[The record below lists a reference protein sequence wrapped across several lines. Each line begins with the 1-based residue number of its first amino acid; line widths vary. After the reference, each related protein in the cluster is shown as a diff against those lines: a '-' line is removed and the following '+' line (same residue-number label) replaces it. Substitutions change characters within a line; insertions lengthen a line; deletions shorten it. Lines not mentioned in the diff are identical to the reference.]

1 MFQREDGGGGLHVG
15 RTRGC
20 EFVCVCERGAGS
32 CKHTA
37 IREEIPCPMS
47 LEPITEEILH
57 FSVFQKHICVTVTV
71 CVTVSVSLNV
81 LCKAVCE
88 KQSG

>member
-1 MFQREDGGGGLHVG
+1 MSCGGLLLQVIEVLHLDRQLGGYDCVCFKGKMGGEGYMLG

-37 IREEIPCPMS
+37 IREDYPAQCP
-47 LEPITEEILH
+47 
-57 FSVFQKHICVTVTV
+57 
-71 CVTVSVSLNV
+71 
-81 LCKAVCE
+81 
-88 KQSG
+88 